1 MRRGVGDIER
11 IAGHQRMNRR
21 QRLIFGVPRQH
32 IVAVA
37 MMSLA
42 PVEWQEGRL
51 GRIGR
56 EILVAR
62 NLEQDVIFGV
72 EMKGRQ
78 RSRRGDEDEGLER
91 PPRSEEHTSELQS
104 LMRITYAVVC
114 LKKKK
119 KQKR

>member
-1 MRRGVGDIER
+1 
-11 IAGHQRMNRR
+11 MNRR

-56 EILVAR
+56 EILVTR
-62 NLEQDVIFGV
+62 TLEQDVIFGV
-72 EMKGRQ
+72 DMKGRQ
-78 RSRRGDEDEGLER
+78 RSRRGDEDDGLAR
-91 PPRSEEHTSELQS
+91 TPRSGLGPGAALKLDPHRVQIRS
-104 LMRITYAVVC
+104 LTRQLMNEQPHYSVHR
-114 LKKKK
+114 
-119 KQKR
+119 

>member
-1 MRRGVGDIER
+1 
-11 IAGHQRMNRR
+11 
-21 QRLIFGVPRQH
+21 
-32 IVAVA
+32 

-78 RSRRGDEDEGLER
+78 RYRRGDEDEGLER
-91 PPRSEEHTSELQS
+91 PPRAGLGPGHALDLGHQRVQQRAIARQLLDEAQQDRKSVVQGKSVSGRVELGG
-104 LMRITYAVVC
+104 RRNI
-114 LKKKK
+114 KKKK
-119 KQKR
+119 

>member
-11 IAGHQRMNRR
+11 ISGNQRMNRR

-62 NLEQDVIFGV
+62 NREQDVIFGV

-91 PPRSEEHTSELQS
+91 PPRAGLGPGHALDRSEEHPSELQS
-104 LMRITYAVVC
+104 LMRTSYAD
-114 LKKKK
+114 
-119 KQKR
+119 